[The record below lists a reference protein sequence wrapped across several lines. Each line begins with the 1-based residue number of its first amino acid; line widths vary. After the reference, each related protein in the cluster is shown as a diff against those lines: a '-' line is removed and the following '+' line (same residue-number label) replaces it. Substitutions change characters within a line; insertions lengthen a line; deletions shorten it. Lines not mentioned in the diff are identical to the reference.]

1 MRAGDVHEV
10 SMCRSVKKSVL
21 AGGQKKSM
29 SANYIHVRRCLPN
42 RHHIV
47 SIYLPFS
54 RTQPPFL
61 GLKELPTA
69 LHHEDLTRY
78 CLSLPVSH
86 LDQRNVELFELFANT
101 CNWQTAAK
109 GVTWGWSVGSHLLQK
124 GSASERMLQK
134 FRSVLLLVIFGYF
147 NFTTVELQPLNP
159 RVFEG
164 ARLQTRLQD
173 KHQNGTM
180 RKVCRPK
187 SA

>member
-29 SANYIHVRRCLPN
+29 SANYIHIRRCLPN

-61 GLKELPTA
+61 GLKELSTA

-78 CLSLPVSH
+78 FLSLLVSH
-86 LDQRNVELFELFANT
+86 LDQRNVEFFEFFANT
-101 CNWQTAAK
+101 CNWQTVAK
-109 GVTWGWSVGSHLLQK
+109 GVT
-124 GSASERMLQK
+124 
-134 FRSVLLLVIFGYF
+134 
-147 NFTTVELQPLNP
+147 
-159 RVFEG
+159 
-164 ARLQTRLQD
+164 
-173 KHQNGTM
+173 
-180 RKVCRPK
+180 
-187 SA
+187 

>member
-78 CLSLPVSH
+78 FLSLPVSH
-86 LDQRNVELFELFANT
+86 LDQRNVELFELFANP
-101 CNWQTAAK
+101 CNWQAVAN
-109 GVTWGWSVGSHLLQK
+109 GVTWGWSVGSIWQPFIAEGLSIRK
-124 GSASERMLQK
+124 DASKVL
-134 FRSVLLLVIFGYF
+134 FRSPSG
-147 NFTTVELQPLNP
+147 NFWILQLHNCRTSALESTSFRGSQASNQTP
-159 RVFEG
+159 R
-164 ARLQTRLQD
+164 QTPERNDAQ
-173 KHQNGTM
+173 G
-180 RKVCRPK
+180 V
-187 SA
+187 